1 MLFRL
6 QSSIEE
12 EIEEIE
18 NKILLVEEFEQ
29 ELYAQSEVLDNL
41 EQTLEGQ
48 IFPWNLRESGESS
61 TLMVS

>member
-1 MLFRL
+1 M
-6 QSSIEE
+6 ED
-12 EIEEIE
+12 
-18 NKILLVEEFEQ
+18 FEQ

-48 IFPWNLRESGESS
+48 IFPWNLKECGEAS

>member
-1 MLFRL
+1 MVFRL

-12 EIEEIE
+12 EIEQIDS
-18 NKILLVEEFEQ
+18 KIRLVEDFEQ

-48 IFPWNLRESGESS
+48 IFPWNLKECGEAS